1 MKVNPLAGKPAPRE
15 ILVNVPR
22 LITAYYTQIPDPTVS
37 SQRVA
42 FGTSGHRGSAF
53 DSAFNEWHILAIT
66 QGICEYRKQHG
77 TEGPLFLGLDTHAL
91 SEPALASALEV
102 LAANG
107 VDVMLAVNDEY
118 TPTPAISHAI
128 LTYNRGR
135 KSGLADGIVI
145 TPSHNP
151 PDSGGFKYNP
161 TNGGPAD
168 TSVTGWIEARANE
181 LIQQG
186 LRDVK
191 RVQYEKALKSPTTH
205 RHDYLNNYVADLA

>member
-1 MKVNPLAGKPAPRE
+1 MKVSPLAGKPAPRE
-15 ILVNVPR
+15 ILVNIPR
-22 LITAYYTQIPDPTVS
+22 LITAYYTQRPDSSVA

-77 TEGPLFLGLDTHAL
+77 TDGPLFLGLDTHAL

-107 VDVMLAVNDEY
+107 VEVMLAEKDEY

-135 KSGLADGIVI
+135 KSGLADEIG
-145 TPSHNP
+145 
-151 PDSGGFKYNP
+151 
-161 TNGGPAD
+161 
-168 TSVTGWIEARANE
+168 RAH
-181 LIQQG
+181 
-186 LRDVK
+186 V
-191 RVQYEKALKSPTTH
+191 
-205 RHDYLNNYVADLA
+205 